1 MGRFVRAYPRCAG
14 PTHSPCGAGQ
24 SEGTGC
30 GAEGQKDWAKALAP
44 RVAGRNVP
52 LSVETGDLGDGAR
65 APEHDLA
72 RSEPPPRRASTRPVT
87 PYALGLG
94 NDRADGAHGGVTNG
108 D

>member
-1 MGRFVRAYPRCAG
+1 M
-14 PTHSPCGAGQ
+14 
-24 SEGTGC
+24 
-30 GAEGQKDWAKALAP
+30 
-44 RVAGRNVP
+44 P